1 MSTCYLTPMSHEW
14 RSLPGSS
21 QPLSPTTTAP
31 LSRAILSSQHGLPIG
46 GPADYRYSTDMRWAS
61 DFTSRQTQNL
71 LVSSSS
77 PFTSLCG
84 AAPFSPHAYDDN
96 VLQGHNVK
104 EEQAHRPALPVQFL
118 RPDTPAP
125 VTGQCNPKEEDE
137 DDEGVSGSELE
148 DIAEDEAISQTAAE
162 RRAAK
167 RKMKRFR

>member
-1 MSTCYLTPMSHEW
+1 MSHEW

-21 QPLSPTTTAP
+21 EPLSRTTTDP
-31 LSRAILSSQHGLPIG
+31 LSRAIPNPPHGLPVTSV
-46 GPADYRYSTDMRWAS
+46 GPADYANSTDMRWAS
-61 DFTSRQTQNL
+61 DFTLKQTQNL
-71 LVSSSS
+71 LIPSSS
-77 PFTSLCG
+77 PLTSVYNT
-84 AAPFSPHAYDDN
+84 APFNPHAYGDSAF
-96 VLQGHNVK
+96 QGQNTR
-104 EEQAHRPALPVQFL
+104 EESYRPAPPVQFL

-125 VTGQCNPKEEDE
+125 VTSQGIPKEEDE